1 MTSGAFTT
9 RPRKA
14 YYVLNDVVSKTF
26 SRNLIRADADL
37 NLHQL
42 FKRDRDGKFDAP
54 KSYNRLLVKCSVN
67 AAVSHDAHNRLFS
80 TTQTTTPHTI
90 YVVRYKHARPISDI
104 TMVSFNKTTSAVKQ
118 ALRCFHALAPLNAGF
133 KLSRKAKVGTALAAA
148 ALGLALLPNSSQL
161 PSPVTPTLQTLPLVT
176 PLSNIN
182 PANATTP
189 NLLQPSSPQLTRPID
204 KYNEAVTHL
213 NKLEEDI
220 EVKIRTLDTNRVE
233 LLTVR
238 QAIAT
243 AKTKSTAQLNHPTAA
258 TQAGFTTLETR
269 EQEIDE
275 SNATILAEIAA
286 LRSEKNTELDKL
298 EQLSSQVKENNLRQQ
313 KQLNDDTAVSLESN
327 QLIRSENPCSPQANG
342 KLLTKPIITSPTA
355 TSYETVDTTGNRYVI
370 TEQLGNSY
378 LFLNQVHC
386 LNKLKDTDFVPKLV
400 DAYRCPN
407 VNAVAQLP
415 ENTKYGYVT
424 EKLDT
429 ITLLQFLTV
438 NQPVLKLQSYL
449 QAIKECLLKL
459 DKNRVVHRNLT
470 LYNILLKDRQ
480 ADDLLPAVYIT
491 DFRYAYDLDKP
502 TSVVTFKNIDHAM
515 SSPTFYDKHPD
526 ALKNVTWFLKYL
538 QDIKRKLSG
547 STLPPNDD
555 IIKPNK
561 ETFTQNLNWFLD
573 HLEHPQ
579 PTPIDNPSVH
589 DDALGVAPGPIAPQP
604 LFRPLNQTRS
614 DEDQKIIQ
622 DFRTTSQNLRDL
634 QQQIETTE
642 KDFFPK
648 RRLYRKTQ
656 KQIDD
661 ITEQK
666 NKADALFETAKLE
679 HETAQARNNSEI
691 DVATNAAA
699 IQAAKAK
706 LDAARNTQIV
716 TTNKLGRFEQEAE
729 HIFKEF
735 EDSFWIL
742 TNLNEQKTKNNTKM
756 QLLEPKYRQLEKKQV
771 NALNINCFESVKQ
784 QIASRIT
791 GQSIHRLHQRCY
803 AMLKGQNLI
812 KEKPPLDKGE
822 YGEVW
827 DVEGTYNDQIII
839 KEQTSHCYSF
849 IIEINC
855 LEKLQSTKYVPKIYD
870 SYVCFPDINSTSSD
884 VLTETVVYGYVME
897 KLHMTLYNFL
907 TSGFPKSVITHVAKE
922 IAGCLKALDAA
933 HIVHRDLHVKNI
945 MLKFSDNT
953 RTNKSTDKTPRV
965 CIIDFGNAYI
975 TTDPTTVSLPYDTL
989 GVDSELTH
997 YQNNPTIN
1005 TNYFWFKR
1013 KSDETFEIACDLA
1026 FNTNIR
1032 KDFTQLLHEVGTE
1045 FAPPEPPASR

>member
-9 RPRKA
+9 PPRKA

-42 FKRDRDGKFDAP
+42 FKRDRDGKFDAL
-54 KSYNRLLVKCSVN
+54 KSYNRLLVKCPVN

-161 PSPVTPTLQTLPLVT
+161 PSPVTTTSRTLPLAT
-176 PLSNIN
+176 PPSNI
-182 PANATTP
+182 ANATTP

-204 KYNEAVTHL
+204 KYNEAMTQSH
-213 NKLEEDI
+213 KLEQDI
-220 EVKIRTLDTNRVE
+220 EVKIRTLDINRVE

-238 QAIAT
+238 HAIAA

-258 TQAGFTTLETR
+258 TQAEITTLETR
-269 EQEIDE
+269 EQEIEE
-275 SNATILAEIAA
+275 SNGTILTEIAA
-286 LRSEKNTELDKL
+286 LRSEKDTELDKL
-298 EQLSSQVKENNLRQQ
+298 EQLSSQVTENNSRQQ
-313 KQLNDDTAVSLESN
+313 KRLNDETSVSLESN
-327 QLIRSENPCSPQANG
+327 QLIRSANPCSPRANG
-342 KLLTKPIITSPTA
+342 KSLTKPLITSPTA

-449 QAIKECLLKL
+449 QAIKQCLLKL
-459 DKNRVVHRNLT
+459 DLNRVVHRNLT

-491 DFRYAYDLDKP
+491 DFRYAYDLDNP
-502 TSVVTFKNIDHAM
+502 TSVVIFEKIDHAM
-515 SSPTFYDKHPD
+515 SSPAYYDKHPD
-526 ALKNVTWFLKYL
+526 ALKNVTWFLRYL
-538 QDIKRKLSG
+538 QASAGKLSG
-547 STLPPNDD
+547 STLPPNYD

-561 ETFTQNLNWFLD
+561 ETFTQNLNSFLD

-579 PTPIDNPSVH
+579 PTPNDNPSVH

-614 DEDQKIIQ
+614 DDDQKIIQ
-622 DFRTTSQNLRDL
+622 DFRTTSLTLRDL

-642 KDFFPK
+642 NDFFPK
-648 RRLYRKTQ
+648 RTLYRITEDKI
-656 KQIDD
+656 KN

-666 NKADALFETAKLE
+666 NQADALFEKAKLE

-706 LDAARNTQIV
+706 LDAAQNTQMVI
-716 TTNKLGRFEQEAE
+716 TNKLSQFKTETK
-729 HIFKEF
+729 HIFEEF
-735 EDSFWIL
+735 DNSFWLL
-742 TNLNEQKTKNNTKM
+742 TNLNEQKTENNEKM
-756 QLLEPKYRQLEKKQV
+756 QLLEPAYRQLEKKQV

-784 QIASRIT
+784 QIASRNT
-791 GQSIHRLHQRCY
+791 GQSIHRLPQRCN
-803 AMLKGQNLI
+803 AMLRGQNLI
-812 KEKPPLDKGE
+812 KERPSLDKGE

-855 LEKLQSTKYVPKIYD
+855 LEKLQSTDYVPKIYD
-870 SYVCFPDINSTSSD
+870 SYVCFPDANSTSAD

-907 TSGFPKSVITHVAKE
+907 TSGFQKSVITHVAKE

-945 MLKFSDNT
+945 MLKFSDNI
-953 RTNKSTDKTPRV
+953 RSNKSTDKTPRV

-975 TTDPTTVSLPYDTL
+975 TTDPTTVYLPYDTL

-997 YQNNPTIN
+997 YQTNPTIN

-1013 KSDETFEIACDLA
+1013 KSDETFEIACDIA
-1026 FNTNIR
+1026 FTTNIR
-1032 KDFTQLLHEVGTE
+1032 KDFTHLLHEVGTE